1 MYLKII
7 LTQES
12 NTCPKANELLLGSR
26 DPLTFSERQD
36 NQPTEDGDEWL
47 DWLVPLRDRLLD
59 LLRDRSRPLKARLRD
74 FLLVAGEAQ
83 QLLDSENMAELAA
96 FCTESWAISTETDA
110 GSDSWEAAA
119 CRCLQDLEILEPDWL
134 ALLKQWEQA
143 PELPSFA
150 PQDPE
155 KLERIAVYFAFRYL
169 LKAVNDGDL
178 LGRAQFCALGV
189 LVTDRLSRFVGLPE
203 ALRLFS
209 REIEHNEE
217 NLGTLLE
224 QFWQTEG
231 LSLSALLSAFGG

>member
-1 MYLKII
+1 M
-7 LTQES
+7 
-12 NTCPKANELLLGSR
+12 NCCWGSR
-26 DPLTFSERQD
+26 EPLTFLERQD
-36 NQPTEDGDEWL
+36 NQPMEDGDEWL
-47 DWLVPLRDRLLD
+47 DWLVSLRDRLLD
-59 LLRDRSRPLKARLRD
+59 LLRDRSLSLKDRLRN
-74 FLLVAGEAQ
+74 FLLITGEAQ

-96 FCTESWAISTETDA
+96 FCTESWVISTKTDA
-110 GSDSWEAAA
+110 GSGSWEAAA

-134 ALLKQWEQA
+134 ALLKQWAQA
-143 PELPSFA
+143 PELPGFA

-231 LSLSALLSAFGG
+231 LSLSALLAAFGG

>member
-1 MYLKII
+1 M
-7 LTQES
+7 
-12 NTCPKANELLLGSR
+12 
-26 DPLTFSERQD
+26 
-36 NQPTEDGDEWL
+36 
-47 DWLVPLRDRLLD
+47 
-59 LLRDRSRPLKARLRD
+59 
-74 FLLVAGEAQ
+74 
-83 QLLDSENMAELAA
+83 DSENMAELAA
-96 FCTESWAISTETDA
+96 FCTGSLAISAETNA
-110 GSDSWEAAA
+110 GSGSWEAAA

-143 PELPSFA
+143 PELPGFA

-209 REIEHNEE
+209 REIEHNGD
-217 NLGTLLE
+217 NLDTLLE

-231 LSLSALLSAFGG
+231 LSLSALLAAFGG

>member
-1 MYLKII
+1 M
-7 LTQES
+7 
-12 NTCPKANELLLGSR
+12 
-26 DPLTFSERQD
+26 
-36 NQPTEDGDEWL
+36 
-47 DWLVPLRDRLLD
+47 
-59 LLRDRSRPLKARLRD
+59 RDRSRSLKARLRD

-96 FCTESWAISTETDA
+96 FCTEPWAISAETAA
-110 GSDSWEAAA
+110 GSGSWEAAA
-119 CRCLQDLEILEPDWL
+119 CQCLQDLEILEPDWL
-134 ALLKQWEQA
+134 TLLKQWEQA
-143 PELPSFA
+143 PELPGFA

-209 REIEHNEE
+209 REIEHDED
-217 NLGTLLE
+217 NLTALLE
-224 QFWQTEG
+224 AFWQRLE
-231 LSLSALLSAFGG
+231 LSLPVFLAPLAE

>member
-1 MYLKII
+1 M
-7 LTQES
+7 
-12 NTCPKANELLLGSR
+12 
-26 DPLTFSERQD
+26 
-36 NQPTEDGDEWL
+36 
-47 DWLVPLRDRLLD
+47 
-59 LLRDRSRPLKARLRD
+59 RDRSRSLKARLRD
-74 FLLVAGEAQ
+74 FLLITGEAQ

-110 GSDSWEAAA
+110 GSGSWEAAA

-143 PELPSFA
+143 PELPGFA

-217 NLGTLLE
+217 NLDTLLE

-231 LSLSALLSAFGG
+231 LSLSALLAAFGG